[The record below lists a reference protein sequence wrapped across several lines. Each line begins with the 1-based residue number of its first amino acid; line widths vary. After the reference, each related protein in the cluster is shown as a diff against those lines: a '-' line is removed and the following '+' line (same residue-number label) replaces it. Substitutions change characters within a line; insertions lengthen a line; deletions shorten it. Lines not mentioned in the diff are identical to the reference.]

1 MTNKKPNFILD
12 LDQTIISAETCENF
26 DKKKYETKSKLFK
39 FHNMDGLY
47 YIFERPNLQN
57 FLDELFNKFNVS
69 VWTAASKNYAL
80 FIIDKIIL
88 KNKNRKLD
96 WIFFDYHCDISK
108 KLTDNTKSLKILWKN
123 YKFKN
128 YNKNN
133 TVILDDYDEVWQT
146 QNSNCI
152 IAKPFEFKK
161 NGSEHD
167 QFLNNLIKKL
177 DKLEKNMKNKEG
189 NPSEVVNS

>member
-39 FHNMDGLY
+39 FHDMDGLY

-57 FLDELFNKFNVS
+57 FLNELFNKFNVS
-69 VWTAASKNYAL
+69 VWTAASKDYAL
-80 FIIDKIIL
+80 FIINKIIL

-108 KLTDNTKSLKILWKN
+108 KLTDNTKSLKILWEN
-123 YKFKN
+123 YKFRN

-161 NGSEHD
+161 NSSEHD

-177 DKLEKNMKNKEG
+177 DKIEKNMKNKEG

>member
-39 FHNMDGLY
+39 FHDMDGLY

-57 FLDELFNKFNVS
+57 FLNELFNKFNVS
-69 VWTAASKNYAL
+69 VWTAASKDYAL
-80 FIIDKIIL
+80 FIINKIIL

-108 KLTDNTKSLKILWKN
+108 KLTDNTKSLKILWEN
-123 YKFKN
+123 
-128 YNKNN
+128 
-133 TVILDDYDEVWQT
+133 
-146 QNSNCI
+146 
-152 IAKPFEFKK
+152 
-161 NGSEHD
+161 
-167 QFLNNLIKKL
+167 
-177 DKLEKNMKNKEG
+177 
-189 NPSEVVNS
+189 

>member
-69 VWTAASKNYAL
+69 VWTAASKDYAL

-108 KLTDNTKSLKILWKN
+108 KLTDNTKSLKILWEN
-123 YKFKN
+123 YKFRN